1 MLLLQFFDKAKKYLC
16 ERKSRRLPL
25 QILFCL
31 SSFFQ
36 KKIKL
41 KKKKNHDFIEKGN
54 LSEKVVIVDEEL
66 DDTDIDDI
74 RNLGDSPKL
83 VFINEEY
90 GNLRWFL

>member
-1 MLLLQFFDKAKKYLC
+1 M
-16 ERKSRRLPL
+16 

-41 KKKKNHDFIEKGN
+41 KKKNHDFIEKGN

-66 DDTDIDDI
+66 DHTDIDDI

>member
-1 MLLLQFFDKAKKYLC
+1 ML
-16 ERKSRRLPL
+16 
-25 QILFCL
+25 
-31 SSFFQ
+31 
-36 KKIKL
+36 KKIEETTFANTVLFIYFFSKKNKI

>member
-1 MLLLQFFDKAKKYLC
+1 M
-16 ERKSRRLPL
+16 

-54 LSEKVVIVDEEL
+54 LSGKVVIVDEEL
-66 DDTDIDDI
+66 DNTDIDDI